1 MKRKKV
7 LFYSTNSLGIL
18 HLGEELELL
27 QNYTDENA
35 EIHVIKCSGG
45 LGSCYINSTHNI
57 FGCAMCVSSR
67 DTFHSKFNIQKSH
80 IHEIKQ
86 FDHDID
92 IPLFKDLGQLLNF
105 NYKGIP
111 VGRAA
116 ASSAISLFKE
126 YDINENHSRQQELI
140 KELLKTSINVTENFF
155 ELLQKESFDELVL
168 FNGRFAE
175 LSPAMEIA
183 KQKGI
188 PYYTYER
195 GATESRYQLFKN
207 ALPHSIK
214 RRTEYMNELWETS
227 GSEKEEVAI
236 KWFESQVNSA
246 EGFSKKF
253 TAHQVAGKLPTQ
265 FDENKTNIAIFT
277 SSDHETKVIEEWK
290 FGAYKHQNQAI
301 IRMVENFKDN
311 KDIHFYLRVH
321 PHLRGVDSIQTREI
335 SNFKSDNLT
344 VIDSHSEIGTYTL
357 MKKADK
363 VISFGST
370 IGIEATYLGLVSIMF
385 GRSLYENIDA
395 TYCPKTFEELFS
407 LITDKTLKPKSKQ
420 NTLRFAF
427 YRARYGFK
435 HVHYKFE
442 NKRLAFFK
450 GERIKQVSVRAFI
463 SLLKQLKY
471 FGHWNKMNKILVD
484 ESVTLRNMLKLKT
497 HFKK

>member
-1 MKRKKV
+1 
-7 LFYSTNSLGIL
+7 
-18 HLGEELELL
+18 
-27 QNYTDENA
+27 
-35 EIHVIKCSGG
+35 
-45 LGSCYINSTHNI
+45 
-57 FGCAMCVSSR
+57 MCISSR
-67 DTFHSKFNIQKSH
+67 DTFHGKFNIKKSH
-80 IHEIKQ
+80 VHEIKQ
-86 FDHDID
+86 FNQAID
-92 IPLFKDLGQLLNF
+92 IPVFKNLDQLLDF
-105 NYKGIP
+105 EYKDVP
-111 VGRAA
+111 VGRGA

-140 KELLKTSINVTENFF
+140 KELIKTGIDVTESFF

-175 LSPAMEIA
+175 LYPAMEVA

-207 ALPHSIK
+207 ALPHSIE
-214 RRTEYMNELWETS
+214 RRTEYMNKLWETS
-227 GSEKEEVAI
+227 GPDKEEVAI
-236 KWFESQVNSA
+236 NWFESQVNSA

-265 FDENKTNIAIFT
+265 FDQSKTNIAIFT

-301 IRMVENFKDN
+301 IRMVEHFKDN
-311 KDIHFYLRVH
+311 QDIHFYLRVH

-335 SNFKSDNLT
+335 NNFKSDNLT
-344 VIDSHSEIGTYTL
+344 VIDSHSDIGTYTL

-370 IGIEATYLGLVSIMF
+370 TGIEATYLGRVSIMF

-395 TYCPKTFEELFS
+395 TYCPKTFEELFA
-407 LITDKTLKPKSKQ
+407 LITDKTLEPKSKQ

-435 HVHYKFE
+435 HVHYRFE
-442 NKRLAFFK
+442 NKRLGFFK
-450 GERIKQVSVRAFI
+450 GEKIKQVSFSAFI
-463 SLLKQLKY
+463 SLLKLLKY
-471 FGHWNKMNKILVD
+471 FGHWNRMNKILVNKP
-484 ESVTLRNMLKLKT
+484 VTIKNMFKLKT
-497 HFKK
+497 HFKN